1 MERAQLYTLLFCF
14 AVQNTTGYQLITTD
28 ANRIKDLEK
37 ITLDLQSQVQQ
48 LMRQQRA
55 QNIKMERMEA
65 LTKYCEKM
73 CKRVETEE
81 NDLVVN
87 ENLTNKLMPD
97 YVKSDVLNSTQN
109 VHQRRK
115 RIALNSRID
124 MQQKPLVNAGNY
136 LLSSFSTLFVIRH
149 IILGSDLGTVMI
161 WYSIIQPNCNQRRY
175 KPSIFLKN
183 STFTIVCLTPE
194 SE

>member
-37 ITLDLQSQVQQ
+37 ITLDLQTQVKQ

-97 YVKSDVLNSTQN
+97 FSKSDVLNSTQN

-136 LLSSFSTLFVIRH
+136 YLLSSFSTLFVIRY
-149 IILGSDLGTVMI
+149 IILGSDLGTLMI

-175 KPSIFLKN
+175 
-183 STFTIVCLTPE
+183 
-194 SE
+194 